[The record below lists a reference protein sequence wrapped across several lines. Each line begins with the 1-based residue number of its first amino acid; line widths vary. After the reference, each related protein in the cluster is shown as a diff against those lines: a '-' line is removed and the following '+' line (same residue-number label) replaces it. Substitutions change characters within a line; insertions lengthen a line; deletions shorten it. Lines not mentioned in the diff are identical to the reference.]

1 MNRRDFLKR
10 LGLATAGIV
19 AADQLEIIER
29 LGWKRRFFQGFTATP
44 AKLFVHKEF
53 ALGFMVTRE
62 MLEDDMSGSIK
73 ELAEKMNVRHSFL
86 DDTYIFTPKNTL
98 SAAGKADHSVLPREP
113 GLISQ
118 GVMAGS
124 HKPMAVLRP
133 IRASALVG
141 G

>member
-19 AADQLEIIER
+19 TADQLEIIER
-29 LGWKRRFFQGFTATP
+29 LGWKRRFFQGFTPQYEFKT
-44 AKLFVHKEF
+44 F
-53 ALGFMVTRE
+53 ALGFMVTQE
-62 MLEDDMSGSIK
+62 MIEDDIYGVYS
-73 ELAEKMNVRHSFL
+73 KMIDEMDVRHSFM
-86 DDTYIFTPKNTL
+86 DDTYIFTPKNIL

-118 GVMAGS
+118 GVMGES
-124 HKPMAVLRP
+124 HKLLPVLRP